1 MKEIVS
7 RWKRLGTGSGKW
19 AGFGRLL
26 TYALLL
32 FFAVNCITVDFKWP
46 EQLVLGILT
55 IALAVAIHRIA
66 DTELITFC
74 LMFASMLATARYA
87 YWRCSSVFEAAVD
100 PGQRVGKIDL
110 AFMVVLLSAE
120 VYAFIIL
127 YLGYIQTIRPLRR
140 PPVPLPS
147 DVEQWPHV
155 DVLIPTYNEPLLVVR
170 TTAFAA
176 RNIDYPPEKLHVYV
190 LDDGRRE
197 DFRKFCEEA
206 EIGYVTRNDN
216 KHAKAGNINRALEN
230 LTSPYVAIF
239 DCDHVPTR
247 SFLQVTLG
255 WFDKDEK
262 LGMLQTPHFFYSP
275 DPFERNLHSFKAI
288 PNEGELFYGIIQDC
302 SDLWNATFFCGSCA
316 VLRRTA
322 LKEIGGIATET
333 VTEDAHTSLRM
344 QTRGWNTAYIN
355 IPQAAG
361 LATESL
367 SSHVGQR
374 IRWARG
380 MIQILRTDNPLFAP
394 NLKWHQRLCYFNAM
408 VHFLYAVPRLLFL
421 TAPLVYLLLGRT
433 NIPGNWIAIMAY
445 ALPHLFLSNIT
456 NFRIQGKHR
465 HSFWNEVYETV
476 LAPYILGP
484 TLLALVNPKL
494 GKFNVTAK
502 GGIVD
507 KSYFDARIARPYV
520 ALILINVFALCIAP
534 IRFFYWNA
542 DHPGTVVMNVVW
554 VLFNM
559 VIVGSANAVAFES
572 RQLRA
577 DVRIDQHI
585 QTEVRLPGGQT
596 IFGESTDL
604 SLGGAALKLEQ
615 PCPLP
620 VGSVIE
626 VVYPL
631 RDRQG
636 SFLGTIVHAEGVTL
650 RLKYERLSVEQEE
663 LMTLILYSRANT
675 WLTQNEKREVDRPLR
690 SFAHLVVLSVKGV
703 GYALGVLV
711 PKKKVPE
718 APRVSAAGSAVAML
732 AILIA
737 GACGALHAQTAIA
750 PHPTAAVTNVG
761 QGGFHSTFTLKDIGV
776 PDAILFRGVDAS
788 RSIAFALPQN
798 QVAQQAKLNLHYSF
812 SPSLLTQ
819 MSHLN
824 VLLNGALIASL
835 PVPAK
840 SADAQDALNTTLT
853 LPAELLARD
862 NVLGFQFI
870 GHYTVTCEDPA
881 NTALWGRVE
890 ANSSIEVSGSLLT
903 LSDNLNML
911 PLPFY
916 DESVGSTTASIP
928 FAFIGQ
934 PSHGAL
940 QAAGI
945 VASWFGIRA
954 KSRALTFPVTVNGE
968 LPKGNVVLFVEE
980 PSGMPSGLDLHGGGP
995 VIAERTNPSDPFGK
1009 VLIIAGDDSTQLISA
1024 ARSLALGNNLLQ
1036 GRTIQ
1041 VSDFQLPPV
1050 RQADDA
1056 PLWLRTDRISPFWN
1070 YSMDKSLQSDGSG
1083 TLPVYVRIPPDL
1095 DFGGATTLP
1104 LHVDYRYNA
1113 IPLAGGST
1121 MRVSANGSLVNELP
1135 LPQRDN
1141 PKQTLDE
1148 TVAVPLVSMR
1158 PFANTF
1164 LFNFFFQIPKTGQCR
1179 NNAPINLQGALLR
1192 SSYVD
1197 LRGLNH
1203 WAAMPNLELFAN
1215 AGFPFTRFADLS
1227 QTSIIMPPKASS
1239 EEIGLYLMFVAYF
1252 AEQTGYPA
1260 LRLHVDDSDSLGKD
1274 ADYLIL
1280 GTSDDQ
1286 PAFERLNQH
1295 LPIAVTQDGVS
1306 IQDTGGFFAAI
1317 RSAWWQVAEM
1327 RPDWWWKL
1335 TKAQEKEGLIASMGE
1350 NPDALIQGIESPW
1363 NAGRSIVT
1371 VTIRNDGTAKTF
1383 AGAFLKSSGSA
1394 SIGDSISV
1402 LRGTDFTSYRLGD
1415 NFYQV
1420 GHLPW
1425 WTQVR
1430 YRLREFPWLVVLLT
1444 FVLGLFV
1451 VPWTRARL
1459 DHRTRAR
1466 LEGRS
1471 V

>member
-1 MKEIVS
+1 MTGILG
-7 RWKRLGTGSGKW
+7 RWKQVGTGSELW
-19 AGFGRLL
+19 ASLVRLL

-32 FFAVNCITVDFKWP
+32 YLAANCITVDFKWP
-46 EQLVLGILT
+46 EQAVLGILT
-55 IALAVAIHRIA
+55 IALAFAIHGISDSEIVTLA
-66 DTELITFC
+66 

-100 PGQRVGKIDL
+100 PSQRVGKIDL
-110 AFMVVLLSAE
+110 AFMLVLLSAE
-120 VYAFIIL
+120 VYAFVIL

-140 PPVPLPS
+140 PPAPLPY
-147 DVEQWPHV
+147 DIEQWPHV

-176 RNIDYPPEKLHVYV
+176 KNIDYPPDKLHVHV

-197 DFRKFCEEA
+197 EFRKFCEEA
-206 EIGYVTRNDN
+206 EIGYVTRTDN
-216 KHAKAGNINRALEN
+216 RHAKAGNINRALEK

-255 WFDKDEK
+255 WFHKDAK

-275 DPFERNLHSFKAI
+275 DPFERNLHQFKAI

-316 VLRRTA
+316 VLRRSA
-322 LKEIGGIATET
+322 LDEIGGIATET

-344 QTRGWNTAYIN
+344 QMRGWNTAYVN

-380 MIQILRTDNPLFAP
+380 MIQVLRADNPLFARG
-394 NLKWHQRLCYFNAM
+394 LKWNQRLCYFNSM

-421 TAPLVYLLLGRT
+421 TAPLVYLLLGHT

-502 GGIVD
+502 GGIVK

-520 ALILINVFALCIAP
+520 ALILLNVLALLIAP
-534 IRFFYWNA
+534 VRLFFWNA
-542 DHPGTVVMNVVW
+542 DHPGTVAMNVVW
-554 VLFNM
+554 VFFNM

-572 RQLRA
+572 RQLRS

-585 QTEVRLPGGQT
+585 QTEVRTPEGRT
-596 IFGESTDL
+596 IFGESNDI
-604 SLGGAALKLEQ
+604 SLGGAALKLEE

-620 VGSVIE
+620 VGSTIE
-626 VVYPL
+626 VIYPL
-631 RDRQG
+631 RDRQA
-636 SFLGTIVHAEGVTL
+636 SFLATVVHADGVNL
-650 RLKYERLSVEQEE
+650 RLKYEHLTVEQEE
-663 LMTLILYSRANT
+663 LMTLILYSRADT
-675 WLTQNEKREVDRPLR
+675 WLAQNEKREVDRPLR
-690 SFAHLVVLSVKGV
+690 SFAHLVVLSLKGV
-703 GYALGVLV
+703 GYALGTLL
-711 PKKKVPE
+711 PKKKIQEP
-718 APRVSAAGSAVAML
+718 ARVSAAGAAAAML
-732 AILIA
+732 ALFIA
-737 GACGALHAQTAIA
+737 APCGSLHAE
-750 PHPTAAVTNVG
+750 PTAATARTAAVENVG
-761 QGGFHSTFTLKDIGV
+761 EGAFHSSFTLKDIGI

-788 RSIAFALPQN
+788 RTIAFALPQS

-819 MSHLN
+819 LSHLN
-824 VLLNGALIASL
+824 VLLNGALVASL

-840 SADAQDALNTTLT
+840 AADAQDALTTTLT

-862 NVLGFQFI
+862 NELGFQFI
-870 GHYTVTCEDPA
+870 GHYTTTCEDPA
-881 NTALWGRVE
+881 NTVLWGRVE
-890 ANSSIEVSGSLLT
+890 ANSSIEVSGSLLP

-916 DESVGSTTASIP
+916 DEAVGSTTASIP
-928 FAFIGQ
+928 FAFLRQ
-934 PSHGAL
+934 PSHHAL
-940 QAAGI
+940 EAAGI

-954 KSRALTFPVTVNGE
+954 KSRALTFPVTVNQE
-968 LPKGNVVLFVEE
+968 LPKGNIVLFVEE
-980 PSGMPSGLDLHGGGP
+980 SSGMPVGLDLHSGGP
-995 VIAERTNPSDPFGK
+995 VIAMRTNPSDRFGK
-1009 VLIIAGDDSTQLISA
+1009 LLIIAGDDSSQLVTA
-1024 ARSLALGNNLLQ
+1024 ARSLVLENNLFQ
-1036 GRTIQ
+1036 GRTAQ
-1041 VSDFQLPPV
+1041 VSDLQLPPL

-1056 PLWLRTDRISPFWN
+1056 PLWLRTDRASPFWN
-1070 YSMDKSLQSDGSG
+1070 YSRAQALQSDGSG

-1095 DFGGATTLP
+1095 DFGDRSTLP
-1104 LHVDYRYNA
+1104 LHLDYRYNA
-1113 IPLAGGST
+1113 VPLARGST

-1141 PKQTLDE
+1141 PKQVLNE
-1148 TVAVPLVSMR
+1148 TVAVPVVSMR

-1179 NNAPINLQGALLR
+1179 NTPPINLQGALLR
-1192 SSYVD
+1192 SSSLD

-1227 QTSIIMPPKASS
+1227 QTTIVVPPSSSS

-1260 LRLHVDDSDSLGKD
+1260 LRLRVDDDASLGRD
-1274 ADYLIL
+1274 ADYLII
-1280 GTSDDQ
+1280 GTPDDQ

-1295 LPIAVTQDGVS
+1295 LPIAVTADGVS
-1306 IQDTGGFFAAI
+1306 VQDTRGFFAAI
-1317 RSAWWQVAEM
+1317 QSAWWQVAEM
-1327 RPDWWWKL
+1327 RPTWWWKL
-1335 TKAQEKEGLIASMGE
+1335 TKAQQKEGLIASLGE
-1350 NPDALIQGIESPW
+1350 SPDAVIQGIESPW
-1363 NAGRSIVT
+1363 TAGRSII
-1371 VTIRNDGTAKTF
+1371 TITIKNNSAARTF
-1383 AGAFLKSSGSA
+1383 AAGFLKSSGSA
-1394 SIGDSISV
+1394 MISDSVSV
-1402 LRGTDFTSYRLGD
+1402 LRGNDFTSYRLGD
-1415 NFYQV
+1415 TFYQV

-1430 YRLREFPWLVVLLT
+1430 YRLREFPWLIVLLT
-1444 FVLGLFV
+1444 FLLGLFV

-1466 LEGRS
+1466 LEGRPI
-1471 V
+1471 